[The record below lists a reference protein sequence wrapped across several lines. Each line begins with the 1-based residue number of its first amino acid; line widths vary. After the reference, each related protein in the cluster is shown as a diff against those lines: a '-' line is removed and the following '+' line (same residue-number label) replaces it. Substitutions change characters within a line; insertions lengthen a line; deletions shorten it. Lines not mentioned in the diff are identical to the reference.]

1 MFVIIII
8 LITYL
13 SKSFLQ
19 IPMKL
24 FMIYF
29 LNKSEWVP
37 DQVNIELTHHY
48 HTSIPKPNQEEYDNH
63 SILHNFHAKDD
74 SYTLLAMVLLSTK

>member
-1 MFVIIII
+1 
-8 LITYL
+8 
-13 SKSFLQ
+13 
-19 IPMKL
+19 
-24 FMIYF
+24 MIYF

-37 DQVNIELTHHY
+37 VSSKHRINSSLSY
-48 HTSIPKPNQEEYDNH
+48 FPSIPKPNQEEYDNH

>member
-1 MFVIIII
+1 
-8 LITYL
+8 
-13 SKSFLQ
+13 
-19 IPMKL
+19 
-24 FMIYF
+24 MIYF
-29 LNKSEWVP
+29 LKNQNGFLY
-37 DQVNIELTHHY
+37 QVNIGLTHHY